1 MADVNQLIQDFYRVS
16 REREFARDFNFRIL
30 QINTGN
36 AVNQA
41 GQPIIFNDDDL
52 VYVKSATLPERAIT
66 NVPVP
71 FMGLNFNLPG
81 NATYPGS
88 EGYSLTF
95 YADAQSNIRQK
106 FEEWSIFTFNDQNST
121 GQYLTPTPQSY
132 ITLVQLDNQMNRIP
146 GGEYKLIGVSPRSVG
161 AISYNIAAGTGET
174 VEFTTTLA
182 YHYFQR
188 QL

>member
-16 REREFARDFNFRIL
+16 REREFARDFNFRVL

-52 VYVKSATLPERAIT
+52 VYVKTATLPERAIT

-146 GGEYKLIGVSPRSVG
+146 GGEYTLIGVSPRSVG
-161 AISYNIAAGTGET
+161 ALSYNIAAGTGET
-174 VEFTTTLA
+174 VEFTATLA
-182 YHYFQR
+182 YHYFR
-188 QL
+188 RSL